1 MNGNSVIATEYK
13 IFGGSKVV
21 NLNNREKTFSNRI
34 YNYDY
39 VARKSSTYKDSRRF
53 LEVDWE
59 KSFELQGFNPEW
71 KKSISKRIDADVYN
85 LKRSLKFPTNESYTK
100 AVEMGHETVVD
111 HYLLHL
117 EKSLEE
123 IAELK
128 APVKKAPAKKKT
140 PAKQEASIQELNNS
154 TNE

>member
-21 NLNNREKTFSNRI
+21 NLNNREEPFSTRI
-34 YNYDY
+34 YDYDY
-39 VARKSSTYKDSRRF
+39 VSRKSSTYKDSRRF
-53 LEVDWE
+53 LEVDWQ
-59 KSFELQGFNPEW
+59 KSFELHGFKLDW
-71 KKSISKRIDADVYN
+71 KESMSKRIDSDVYN
-85 LKRSLKFPTNESYTK
+85 MKRDLKFPTNESYTK
-100 AVEMGHETVVD
+100 AVEMGHETMVN

-123 IAELK
+123 ISGLK
-128 APVKKAPAKKKT
+128 APAKKAPAKKSNTK
-140 PAKQEASIQELNNS
+140 KEASIDELNNS